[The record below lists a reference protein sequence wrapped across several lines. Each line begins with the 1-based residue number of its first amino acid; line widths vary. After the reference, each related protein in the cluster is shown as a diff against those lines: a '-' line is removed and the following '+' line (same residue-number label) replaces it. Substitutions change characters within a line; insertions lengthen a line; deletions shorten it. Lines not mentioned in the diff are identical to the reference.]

1 MVTKNTSFLL
11 YRAVVV
17 AFVSIVAFVVSS
29 VVPAQAQSDLDDL
42 MRRVLAG
49 RDRNWAELAQ
59 YVLEERE
66 TLRAT
71 GPVGAGLYGFDREY
85 SWFPRDGIF
94 VRSPR
99 VVDGVTVDEDERLE
113 AERDWIRG
121 ERRRGRTEPRF
132 VAYAYFLR
140 FQFEAGRYALVGRE
154 ELLGRPVLKIEYYPT
169 RLFAEGRARP
179 SRDLRERDPDVEA
192 KMNKAA
198 TVTFWIDPADN
209 QILQYHAVNTEME
222 FLPGRALMRLE
233 GVEATM
239 KMVQPFP
246 EVWLPGT
253 IEVKF
258 NGTTALGDFNAQY
271 DIRYYDYRLA
281 EVTTRVR

>member
-1 MVTKNTSFLL
+1 MRTKGTNHVLHKKAF
-11 YRAVVV
+11 V
-17 AFVSIVAFVVSS
+17 AFVLFVSFVV
-29 VVPAQAQSDLDDL
+29 PPQAQSDLDDL

-49 RDRNWAELAQ
+49 RDRNWAKLSQ

-66 TLRAT
+66 TMRVT
-71 GPVGAGLYGFDREY
+71 GPVGAGLYGFEREY
-85 SWFPRDGIF
+85 TWFPQAGIF

-99 VVDGVTVDEDERLE
+99 MADGVAVDEDDRLE
-113 AERDWIRG
+113 AEREWIRT

-169 RLFAEGRARP
+169 RLFAAGRTRP
-179 SRDLRERDPDVEA
+179 SRELRERDPDVEA

-198 TVTFWIDPADN
+198 TVTFWIDAEAA
-209 QILQYHAVNTEME
+209 QILRYHAVNTEME
-222 FLPGRALMRLE
+222 FLPGRALMRLQ
-233 GVEATM
+233 GIEATM
-239 KMVQPFP
+239 RMVQPFP
-246 EVWLPGT
+246 DVWLPGT
-253 IEVKF
+253 ITIAF
-258 NGTTALGDFNAQY
+258 NGTTALGDFDAQY
-271 DIRYYDYRLA
+271 DITYYDYRLA